1 MRFHCLSLPQTPAK
15 TGHPLS
21 RQIARALGCA
31 CVLLLLF
38 GCQAEA
44 VRAQSM
50 EARITVLSVSPARVR
65 VEGRRD
71 VATRVW
77 SFRNAYGNLLGLGE
91 RIENLSLADEKG
103 VNVPVKKLAAGE
115 YEAEREASRWSYEV
129 KLDAPALVS
138 DAAYAS
144 WIADGRGLL
153 MLGDLLP
160 LKVDEKQA
168 SNNGA
173 RVSFSLPVNW
183 NLISNETKRSDG
195 QFETTEAE
203 DAVFLVG
210 TDLRERRERVGQ
222 MEFSLAT
229 SGTWAFT
236 EQDVSSMAVS
246 ILKDYIA
253 RTGVAPR
260 PRAMLMLSP
269 FPRTVAAE
277 RWSAETRGGT
287 VMLLSG
293 QSPSKL
299 AALAQLSSPLT
310 HELFHLWV
318 PNGLKLDGNYAW
330 FYEGFTLY
338 QALCAGV
345 RLHFL
350 TFQDYLNAVSRAHD
364 FYQSASGRSQFSLLE
379 ASQRR
384 WTGATALVYQKGM
397 LTAFLYDLSV
407 RQATR
412 GKHSLDDVYRALF
425 QMKSDVSRDGNEVVL
440 ALLKSQEG
448 MPEFVKR
455 YIENAVEIDL
465 QAAVAPYGLTV
476 ERFGARTQIS
486 VAAKLSRQQR
496 DLLSAFGYNENAQRP
511 RKRDS

>member
-1 MRFHCLSLPQTPAK
+1 M
-15 TGHPLS
+15 LS
-21 RQIARALGCA
+21 RQTALSLGCA

-38 GCQAEA
+38 GCQTESA
-44 VRAQSM
+44 RAQST
-50 EARITVLSVSPARVR
+50 EARITVLSISPARVR
-65 VEGRRD
+65 VEGRREF
-71 VATRVW
+71 ATRVW
-77 SFRNAYGNLLGLGE
+77 SFRNAYGSLLGLGE

-115 YEAEREASRWSYEV
+115 YEAAREASRWSYEV

-144 WIADGRGLL
+144 WLADGRGLL

-173 RVSFSLPVNW
+173 RVSFSLPANW
-183 NLISNETKRSDG
+183 NVISNETKRGDG
-195 QFETTEAE
+195 QFETMETE
-203 DAVFLVG
+203 DAVFFVG
-210 TDLRERRERVGQ
+210 TDLREKRERVGQ

-236 EQDVSSMAVS
+236 EQDVLSMAAS
-246 ILKDYIA
+246 ILKDYTA

-269 FPRTVAAE
+269 FPRSVGAE

-299 AALAQLSSPLT
+299 AGLAQLSSPMT

-350 TFQDYLNAVSRAHD
+350 MFQDYLNALGRAYD
-364 FYQSASGRSQFSLLE
+364 AYLAASDGRKLSLLE

-397 LTAFLYDLSV
+397 LVAFLYDLSL
-407 RQATR
+407 RYMTR
-412 GKHSLDDVYRALF
+412 GKHTLDDSFRALF
-425 QMKSDVSRDGNEVVL
+425 QQRTFFEQRALMQRSAKTETRSDGNEVVL
-440 ALLKSQEG
+440 ALLKSQEPMQG
-448 MPEFVKR
+448 FVR
-455 YIENAVEIDL
+455 SYIESAGELDL
-465 QAAVAPYGLTV
+465 QAAVAPFGLTV
-476 ERFGARTQIS
+476 ERFGIRTQIS

-511 RKRDS
+511 GKRVS